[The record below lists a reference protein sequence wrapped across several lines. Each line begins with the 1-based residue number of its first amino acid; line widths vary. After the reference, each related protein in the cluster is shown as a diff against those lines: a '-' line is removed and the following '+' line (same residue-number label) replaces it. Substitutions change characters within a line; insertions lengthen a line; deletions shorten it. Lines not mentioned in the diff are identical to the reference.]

1 MADKPV
7 TREEKYLAYL
17 TGDYKG
23 ELPKPI
29 TRKEKYLYELC
40 LKGIGGEISPEEIK
54 NAVNEYLEKNPV
66 KPGATTEQAQQIEQN
81 KTDIASLKVET
92 GSLKEDK
99 ITKPAEAPTIG
110 KILRVKSVNEDGT
123 FTCEW
128 ADDGGSNLDV
138 RIDGKSIVQDGVA
151 EIPVAVG
158 NMPGTYYGLVHM
170 VSGYCYGITT
180 GNAVVSPGV
189 WTNDALKLVEPGNF
203 GIDYRKPASLNGF
216 GAINTTNFDYAIKA
230 AMCDGKGA
238 AWTADEQ
245 AAARER
251 MGAWTT
257 IADITL
263 DEDVNIIN
271 AVSVQGYR
279 KYSVVVLLSQ
289 PITVDCYIQPNLI
302 CGDSASGAAYES
314 AKDKTFLFFDIEE
327 FGYIGGENNSSLFG
341 CESYKSETGAVS
353 SDVFKYSTLK
363 VNYNIAGKFPYLTGI
378 GVIVS
383 GASIPSGSR
392 MIIRGHN

>member
-1 MADKPV
+1 MADNPV

-23 ELPKPI
+23 EIPKPI

-54 NAVNEYLEKNPV
+54 AAVNEYLEKNPV

-81 KTDIASLKVET
+81 KTDVA
-92 GSLKEDK
+92 SLKEDK

-110 KILRVKSVNEDGT
+110 KILRVKSVNEDGI

-138 RIDGKSIVQDGVA
+138 RINGESIVQDGVA
-151 EIPVAVG
+151 EIPVAKEDDILGVIKTVPYEFWGTGVG
-158 NMPGTYYGLVHM
+158 ANSAGRLQLYPA
-170 VSGYCYGITT
+170 SEKNIDERKKI
-180 GNAVVSPGV
+180 NVSPISV
-189 WTNDALKLVEPGNF
+189 KNL
-203 GIDYRKPASLNGF
+203 
-216 GAINTTNFDYAIKA
+216 DYAVKA

-238 AWTADEQ
+238 TWTAEEQ

-251 MGAWTT
+251 TGAWTT

-271 AVSVQGYR
+271 AVSVQSYR

-289 PITVDCYIQPNLI
+289 HMTVDCFIFPHLI
-302 CGDSASGAAYES
+302 CGNSSSSIAYEN
-314 AKDKTFLFFDIEE
+314 AKNMNFLFFDIEE
-327 FGYIGGENNSSLFG
+327 FGYIGGENRSSLFG
-341 CESYKSETGAVS
+341 CESYKNEIGAIAPS
-353 SDVFKYSTLK
+353 TFKYSTTK
-363 VNYNIAGKFPYLTGI
+363 VNYNSAGKFPFLTGI
-378 GVIVS
+378 EVITS

-392 MIIRGHN
+392 IIIRGHN

>member
-17 TGDYKG
+17 TGDYTG

-40 LKGIGGEISPEEIK
+40 LKGMGGEVSPEEIK
-54 NAVNEYLEKNPV
+54 SAVNEYLEKNPV

-81 KTDIASLKVET
+81 KKNVDLLKTET

-99 ITKPAEAPTIG
+99 ITKPAEVPTVG

-123 FTCEW
+123 FVCEW
-128 ADDGGSNLDV
+128 GESGSDLDV
-138 RIDGKSIVQDGVA
+138 RINGKSIVQDGVA
-151 EIPVAVG
+151 EIPMLNMDEGQAGVVKTRKIIYGVG
-158 NMPGTYYGLVHM
+158 A
-170 VSGYCYGITT
+170 
-180 GNAVVSPGV
+180 NANGELFI
-189 WTNDALKLVEPGNF
+189 NEANKIN
-203 GIDYRKPASLNGF
+203 IDYRKQYR
-216 GAINTTNFDYAIKA
+216 AITPYIMDYAVKA

-251 MGAWTT
+251 MGTWTT

-263 DEDVNIIN
+263 DEDVNSIN
-271 AVSVQGYR
+271 EVSVQGYR
-279 KYSVVVLLSQ
+279 KYSIVLLLSQ
-289 PITVDCYIQPNLI
+289 AITTDCYIQPKII
-302 CGDSASGAAYES
+302 CGSNSSAIAYES
-314 AKDKTFLFFDIEE
+314 AKNMTFLLFNIEE
-327 FGYIGGENNSSLFG
+327 FGYIGGENSSSLFG
-341 CESYKSETGAVS
+341 CESYKNEIDAITPNI
-353 SDVFKYSTLK
+353 FKYSTTK
-363 VNYNIAGKFPYLTGI
+363 ANYNMAGKFPFLTGI
-378 GVIVS
+378 GVIAQ

-392 MIIRGHN
+392 MIIRGYN

>member
-17 TGDYKG
+17 TGDYTG

-40 LKGIGGEISPEEIK
+40 LKGMGGEVSPEEIK

-81 KTDIASLKVET
+81 KADIASLKTET
-92 GSLKEDK
+92 NSLKEDK
-99 ITKPAEAPTIG
+99 ITKPAEVPTIG

-123 FTCEW
+123 FVCEW
-128 ADDGGSNLDV
+128 ADGGGSNLDV
-138 RIDGKSIVQDGVA
+138 RIDGESIVQDGVA
-151 EIPVAVG
+151 EIPIASK
-158 NMPGTYYGLVHM
+158 TRKAGLVSIDTYAT
-170 VSGYCYGITT
+170 SGGIAIANYNT
-180 GNAVVSPGV
+180 GLIRIFSASKSNI
-189 WTNDALKLVEPGNF
+189 DARNNSSCPIVPDSTL
-203 GIDYRKPASLNGF
+203 
-216 GAINTTNFDYAIKA
+216 DYAVKA

-251 MGAWTT
+251 MGTWTT

-263 DEDVNIIN
+263 DEDVNSIN
-271 AVSVQGYR
+271 KVSVQGYR

-289 PITVDCYIQPNLI
+289 IITTDCYIQPKLI
-302 CGDSASGAAYES
+302 CANSETTTTYES
-314 AKDKTFLFFDIEE
+314 AKNMTFLLFNIEE

-341 CESYKSETGAVS
+341 CESYKNEIGAIS
-353 SDVFKYSTLK
+353 PDFFKYSTAK
-363 VNYNIAGKFPYLTGI
+363 TNYNTAGKFPFLTGI
-378 GVIVS
+378 GVVAN

-392 MIIRGHN
+392 IIIRGHN